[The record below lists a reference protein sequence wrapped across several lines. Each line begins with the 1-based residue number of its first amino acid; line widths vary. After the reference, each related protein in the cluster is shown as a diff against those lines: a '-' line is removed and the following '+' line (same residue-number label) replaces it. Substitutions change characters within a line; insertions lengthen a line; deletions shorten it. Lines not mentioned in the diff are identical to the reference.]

1 MSEMVN
7 DLIILNLAGALSEE
21 LSDYLVKKGARVIDP
36 LTENIVLEWTHI
48 FVRDLESFDAVGDTY
63 GTLYNDI
70 KLISLSQPRDLKNF
84 MINNGKLVLDETW
97 LLGPFGPFILD
108 KFFQE
113 FGGVNLSD
121 NYPKFKE
128 LGSFNITNPFN
139 TGEYL
144 DHLVYN
150 AFENGM
156 SALSIKT
163 YFDHLL
169 MYLTS
174 LKNKGRV
181 GFPIEVSYG
190 TFNDVYGLQMHFYSE
205 NMQIEDVTN
214 SLTSSITKT
223 PEEYLLYVS
232 LQSSDF
238 FDFTYL
244 PEVNKVVITGLWT
257 KDENVKTEN
266 KGMMFT
272 HSLADSPVP
281 KQVAEASMP
290 FVLNEGEIEDMSSL
304 VSPAGEVE
312 IIPAD
317 IHPEEDEALIVQG
330 LEPEEEHLQII
341 SGSEEEEET
350 VTKITGTPQ
359 EKESLTMVKGKKEEK
374 DNFKVTLSGSK
385 EEKPG
390 NMTVRSIPGA
400 DSTGPGKFDFSER
413 GTVKDGTASTSGNK
427 KAAALFKVSGPS
439 KREGDLEKKLTD
451 TLNEKDQLK
460 SKLMSA
466 MSELKTQKE
475 TQLRIKKVNEEAAK
489 IVIPDAPS
497 KVEEILRVNASKS
510 PVSERETKLA
520 EEFREMEKLARKL
533 QLEGLQKETRFTQ
546 ELEKL
551 QRMMVLKDSV
561 VEKTKETYT
570 KALEKKD
577 QEIAG
582 LLSKLEQ
589 VNKHMAGGGAQAQS
603 TVIKELERQSQ
614 NQNKMIEMYRAKIST
629 LSATIESSKVDDG
642 QKEDPRKVQLLN
654 EQLKTHLEM
663 AKKEVTKLQE
673 RSSSDSAQLLILKQE
688 KAKLI
693 EAVKKAE
700 QATRLNQNIHNNYQ
714 GTEVEAKR
722 LQAQV
727 QLLEQYLKDSHSKV
741 KDLEMKLQTANAVN
755 RNNVAAEDGQS
766 KVKIGHLENS
776 VKKLTQDLV
785 ESRNQLAEMKK
796 ETNKLRQEKTALQN
810 MLDKSKKD
818 LEKFEKKPAT
828 PGKKSA

>member
-1 MSEMVN
+1 MTDMMSN
-7 DLIILNLAGALSEE
+7 IIILNLAGALTEE
-21 LSDYLVKKGARVIDP
+21 LSSYLANKGVRVIDP
-36 LTENIVLEWTHI
+36 MTENVVLDWTHI

-63 GTLYNDI
+63 ATLENDI

-84 MINNGKLVLDETW
+84 MMNNGKLVLDESW
-97 LLGPFGPFILD
+97 LLGPFGSFILD

-128 LGSFNITNPFN
+128 HGSFNITNPFN

-163 YFDHLL
+163 YFDHIL

-190 TFNDVYGLQMHFYSE
+190 TFSDVYGLQMHFYSE

-257 KDENVKTEN
+257 KDENIKTQN

-272 HSLADSPVP
+272 HSLMESAVPQPVADS
-281 KQVAEASMP
+281 ATP
-290 FVLNEGEIEDMSSL
+290 FVLIDGEIEDLSSL

-312 IIPAD
+312 IIPAE
-317 IHPEEDEALIVQG
+317 IETSEDD
-330 LEPEEEHLQII
+330 LQII
-341 SGSEEEEET
+341 PAHEVEEET
-350 VTKITGTPQ
+350 VTKISGTPQ
-359 EKESLTMVKGKKEEK
+359 EKETLTTVKGQKEEK

-390 NMTVRSIPGA
+390 NMSVRSIPGA
-400 DSTGPGKFDFSER
+400 DSKGPGMFDFSER
-413 GTVKDGTASTSGNK
+413 DKVTEGTSSTGGNK
-427 KAAALFKVSGPS
+427 KAAALFRVSGPS
-439 KREGDLEKKLTD
+439 RREGDLENKLNAA
-451 TLNEKDQLK
+451 LNEKDQLK
-460 SKLMSA
+460 SKLMTA

-475 TQLRIKKVNEEAAK
+475 TQLRLKKVSEEAAK
-489 IVIPDAPS
+489 IVVPDAPS
-497 KVEEILRVNASKS
+497 KVDEILRVNASKAA
-510 PVSERETKLA
+510 PSEREMKLA
-520 EEFREMEKLARKL
+520 EEFREMEKLTRKL
-533 QLEGLQKETRFTQ
+533 QLENSQKETRFGQ

-551 QRMMVLKDSV
+551 QRMMILKDSM
-561 VEKTKETYT
+561 VEKTKESYT
-570 KALEKKD
+570 KAMEKKD
-577 QEIAG
+577 QELG
-582 LLSKLEQ
+582 GMLSKLEQ
-589 VNKHMAGGGAQAQS
+589 VNKHMAGGGAQAQT

-614 NQNKMIEMYRAKIST
+614 NQNKMIEMYKAKISI
-629 LSATIESSKVDDG
+629 LAAAIEAGKTDDG
-642 QKEDPRKVQLLN
+642 HKEDTRKIQLLN
-654 EQLKTHLEM
+654 DQLKTQLEM

-673 RSSSDSAQLLILKQE
+673 RSTSDSAQLLVLKQE
-688 KAKLI
+688 KAKLA
-693 EAVKKAE
+693 EALRKAE
-700 QATRLNQNIHNNYQ
+700 QAARMNQNANASNH
-714 GTEVEAKR
+714 GSEVEAKR
-722 LQAQV
+722 LQTQV
-727 QLLEQYLKDSHSKV
+727 QLLEQYLKDASAKV

-755 RNNVAAEDGQS
+755 RNTVATEDGQS

-785 ESRNQLAEMKK
+785 ESRNQQAELKK

-818 LEKFEKKPAT
+818 LEKLEKKPAT